1 MHNRVN
7 NIRDSYMGKE
17 NFLLP
22 KTENS
27 INRIIKYVSNF
38 FEMTSLVFSV
48 IYVVYTVAR
57 IFLMKNMIILNI
69 FFAGLTVVL
78 TGIYVLE
85 SFSKMNINS
94 RIKLIL
100 TISRRLVCCII
111 TGVVFLSLFQETD
124 LMPYRILFAL
134 FCGIGLFM
142 TIIGDLFNATIP
154 KWANEILSSFKEDID
169 ISGLTAR
176 SFGQFKEAM
185 AKNENLKE
193 EGIKG
198 ALFASGTMALG
209 SLRKLIH
216 RKKK

>member
-1 MHNRVN
+1 ME
-7 NIRDSYMGKE
+7 KE

-27 INRIIKYVSNF
+27 VNRIIKSISKF
-38 FEMTSLVFSV
+38 FEITSLSFSV

-57 IFLMKNMIILNI
+57 IFLMRNMIILNI
-69 FFAGLTVVL
+69 LFAVLTVVL
-78 TGIYVLE
+78 TGMYFLE

-193 EGIKG
+193 QGIKG

>member
-1 MHNRVN
+1 ME
-7 NIRDSYMGKE
+7 KE

-27 INRIIKYVSNF
+27 VNRIIKSISKF
-38 FEMTSLVFSV
+38 FEITSLSFSV

-57 IFLMKNMIILNI
+57 IFLMRNMIILNI
-69 FFAGLTVVL
+69 LFAVLTVVL
-78 TGIYVLE
+78 TGMYFLE

-134 FCGIGLFM
+134 FCGIALFM

>member
-1 MHNRVN
+1 ME
-7 NIRDSYMGKE
+7 KE

-27 INRIIKYVSNF
+27 VNRIIKSISKF
-38 FEMTSLVFSV
+38 FEITSLSFSV

-57 IFLMKNMIILNI
+57 IFLMRNMIILNI
-69 FFAGLTVVL
+69 LFAVLTVVL
-78 TGIYVLE
+78 TGMYFLE

-111 TGVVFLSLFQETD
+111 TVVVFLSLFQETD

-154 KWANEILSSFKEDID
+154 KWTNEILSSFKEDID

-216 RKKK
+216 RKNK

>member
-1 MHNRVN
+1 
-7 NIRDSYMGKE
+7 MGKE

-27 INRIIKYVSNF
+27 INRIIKNVSNF
-38 FEMTSLVFSV
+38 FEITSLVFSF
-48 IYVVYTVAR
+48 IYVVYTVVR
-57 IFLMKNMIILNI
+57 IFLMEKMIILNI

-85 SFSKMNINS
+85 SFSKMKINS
-94 RIKLIL
+94 RVKHIL

-111 TGVVFLSLFQETD
+111 SGVVFLSLFQETD

-134 FCGIGLFM
+134 FCGIGLFI

>member
-1 MHNRVN
+1 ME
-7 NIRDSYMGKE
+7 KE

-27 INRIIKYVSNF
+27 VNRIIKSISKF
-38 FEMTSLVFSV
+38 FEITSLSFSV

-57 IFLMKNMIILNI
+57 IFLMGNMIILNI
-69 FFAGLTVVL
+69 LFAVLTVVL
-78 TGIYVLE
+78 TSMYFLE
-85 SFSKMNINS
+85 SFSKMNISS

>member
-1 MHNRVN
+1 ME
-7 NIRDSYMGKE
+7 KE

-27 INRIIKYVSNF
+27 VNRIIKSISKF
-38 FEMTSLVFSV
+38 FEITSLSFSV

-57 IFLMKNMIILNI
+57 IFLMGNMIILNI

-78 TGIYVLE
+78 TGMYFLE
-85 SFSKMNINS
+85 SFSKMNIIS

-154 KWANEILSSFKEDID
+154 KWTNEILSSFKEDID

>member
-1 MHNRVN
+1 ME
-7 NIRDSYMGKE
+7 K
-17 NFLLP
+17 
-22 KTENS
+22 
-27 INRIIKYVSNF
+27 
-38 FEMTSLVFSV
+38 
-48 IYVVYTVAR
+48 
-57 IFLMKNMIILNI
+57 MIILNI

-85 SFSKMNINS
+85 SFSKMKINS
-94 RIKLIL
+94 RVKRIL

-124 LMPYRILFAL
+124 ILMPYRILFAL

-176 SFGQFKEAM
+176 SFGQFKDAI

-198 ALFASGTMALG
+198 TLFASGTMALR
-209 SLRKLIH
+209 SIRKLIH
-216 RKKK
+216 RNNK

>member
-1 MHNRVN
+1 ME
-7 NIRDSYMGKE
+7 KE

-22 KTENS
+22 KTENTV
-27 INRIIKYVSNF
+27 NRIIKSISKF
-38 FEMTSLVFSV
+38 FEITSLSFSV

-57 IFLMKNMIILNI
+57 IFLMRNMIILNI
-69 FFAGLTVVL
+69 LFAVLTVVL
-78 TGIYVLE
+78 TGMYFLE

>member
-1 MHNRVN
+1 ME
-7 NIRDSYMGKE
+7 KE

-27 INRIIKYVSNF
+27 VNRIIKSISKF
-38 FEMTSLVFSV
+38 FEITSLSFSV

-57 IFLMKNMIILNI
+57 IFLMRNMIILNI
-69 FFAGLTVVL
+69 LFAVLTVVL
-78 TGIYVLE
+78 TGMYFLE

-111 TGVVFLSLFQETD
+111 TVVVFLSLFQETD

>member
-1 MHNRVN
+1 MRMEN
-7 NIRDSYMGKE
+7 E

-27 INRIIKYVSNF
+27 VNRIIKSISKF
-38 FEMTSLVFSV
+38 FELTSLSFSV

-57 IFLMKNMIILNI
+57 IFLMRNMIILNI
-69 FFAGLTVVL
+69 LFAVLTVVL
-78 TGIYVLE
+78 TGMYFLE

-198 ALFASGTMALG
+198 ALLASGTMALG

>member
-1 MHNRVN
+1 ME
-7 NIRDSYMGKE
+7 KE

-27 INRIIKYVSNF
+27 VNRIIKSISKF
-38 FEMTSLVFSV
+38 FEITSLSFSV

-57 IFLMKNMIILNI
+57 IFLMGNMIILNI
-69 FFAGLTVVL
+69 LFAVLTVVL
-78 TGIYVLE
+78 TGMYFLE

-154 KWANEILSSFKEDID
+154 KWANEILSSFKKDID

>member
-1 MHNRVN
+1 ME
-7 NIRDSYMGKE
+7 KE

-27 INRIIKYVSNF
+27 VNRIIKSISKF
-38 FEMTSLVFSV
+38 FEITSLSFSV

-57 IFLMKNMIILNI
+57 IFLMRNMIILNI
-69 FFAGLTVVL
+69 LFAVLTVVL
-78 TGIYVLE
+78 TGMYFLE

>member
-1 MHNRVN
+1 MRMEN
-7 NIRDSYMGKE
+7 E

-27 INRIIKYVSNF
+27 VNRIIKSISKF
-38 FEMTSLVFSV
+38 FELTSLSFSV

-57 IFLMKNMIILNI
+57 IFLMRNMIILNI
-69 FFAGLTVVL
+69 LFAVLTVVL
-78 TGIYVLE
+78 TGMYFLE

>member
-1 MHNRVN
+1 MR
-7 NIRDSYMGKE
+7 
-17 NFLLP
+17 
-22 KTENS
+22 
-27 INRIIKYVSNF
+27 
-38 FEMTSLVFSV
+38 
-48 IYVVYTVAR
+48 
-57 IFLMKNMIILNI
+57 NMIILNI
-69 FFAGLTVVL
+69 LFAVLTVVL
-78 TGIYVLE
+78 TGMYFLE

>member
-1 MHNRVN
+1 
-7 NIRDSYMGKE
+7 
-17 NFLLP
+17 
-22 KTENS
+22 
-27 INRIIKYVSNF
+27 
-38 FEMTSLVFSV
+38 
-48 IYVVYTVAR
+48 
-57 IFLMKNMIILNI
+57 MIILNI

-78 TGIYVLE
+78 TGMYFLE
-85 SFSKMNINS
+85 SFSKMNIIS

-154 KWANEILSSFKEDID
+154 KWTNEILSSFKEDID

>member
-1 MHNRVN
+1 MHKRVN
-7 NIRDSYMGKE
+7 NKRNSYMGKE

-27 INRIIKYVSNF
+27 INRIIKNVSNF
-38 FEMTSLVFSV
+38 FEITSLVFSF
-48 IYVVYTVAR
+48 IYVVYTVVR
-57 IFLMKNMIILNI
+57 IFLMEKMIILNI

-176 SFGQFKEAM
+176 SFGQFKDAI

-198 ALFASGTMALG
+198 TLFASGTMALR
-209 SLRKLIH
+209 SIRKLIH
-216 RKKK
+216 RNNK

>member
-1 MHNRVN
+1 ME
-7 NIRDSYMGKE
+7 KE

-27 INRIIKYVSNF
+27 VNRIIKNISKF
-38 FEMTSLVFSV
+38 FEITSLSFSV

-57 IFLMKNMIILNI
+57 IFLMRNMIILNI
-69 FFAGLTVVL
+69 LFAVLTVVL
-78 TGIYVLE
+78 TGMYFLE

-193 EGIKG
+193 QGIKG

>member
-1 MHNRVN
+1 ME
-7 NIRDSYMGKE
+7 KE

-27 INRIIKYVSNF
+27 VNRIIKSISKF
-38 FEMTSLVFSV
+38 FEITSLSFSV

-57 IFLMKNMIILNI
+57 IFLMRHMIILNI
-69 FFAGLTVVL
+69 LFAVLTVVL

-85 SFSKMNINS
+85 SFSKMKINS
-94 RIKLIL
+94 RVKRIL

-124 LMPYRILFAL
+124 ILMPYRILFTL

-216 RKKK
+216 RKNK